1 MGNIYR
7 RKNTW
12 IKICGMTRREDIEF
26 AIRLKVNALGF
37 ILAESPRKVSLEDAR
52 FLIEGLPPFL
62 SRVAVVVNPAAG
74 ELERIITSRL
84 FDYIQIHGDVDPEL
98 LKGLPVKTIKAV
110 SIAGEGDLEE
120 LGRYA
125 EADYFLFDTKAGTMM
140 GGTGKSFDWGLLDN
154 LKLDKPFILAGGLG
168 PDNIKAALAMTRAAA
183 VDLNSKVESS
193 PGVKDHSLLLETVEL
208 INN

>member
-193 PGVKDHSLLLETVEL
+193 PGVKDHRLLLETVEL